1 MRRLSTERT
10 AEQLRQHYE
19 VEKELA
25 NRLRRSNRSERAA
38 MYSQVYD
45 ELFRRVPNHPQWTKR
60 GTERRELAL
69 EGQIRLLQPYLTPE
83 TAFLEVGAGDCA
95 LTLRVAPRVRKA
107 YALEV
112 SEELTRGLPP
122 TDNFQL
128 LLYNGIDVPLPD
140 NSIDLAY
147 SYQLIEHIHPDDV
160 VDQLREL
167 YRVLK
172 PGGMYYCI
180 TPNRL
185 SGPHD
190 ISRYFDHEAS
200 GLHLKE
206 YSISDLVKLY
216 RQIGFRRV
224 WVERMIKSHRW
235 PSPILPAM
243 ALERVVECLP
253 WGLRVR
259 LTRSYVV
266 SRLLN
271 ASVVGRK

>member
-1 MRRLSTERT
+1 MSAGRT

-25 NRLRRSNRSERAA
+25 NRLRRSKRSERAT

-60 GTERRELAL
+60 GTERREASLA
-69 EGQIRLLQPYLTPE
+69 GQLRLLRPYLKAE

-95 LTLRVAPRVRKA
+95 LTLRVAPLVRKA

-112 SEELTRGLPP
+112 SGELTRGLPNIE
-122 TDNFQL
+122 NFEL
-128 LLYNGIDVPLPD
+128 VLYNGIEVPLPD
-140 NSIDLAY
+140 NSVDLAY
-147 SYQLIEHIHPDDV
+147 SYQLIEHIHPEDV

-167 YRVLK
+167 YRILK
-172 PGGMYYCI
+172 PGGLYYCI

-190 ISRYFDHEAS
+190 ISRDFDREAT

-206 YSISDLVKLY
+206 YSIRDLVKLY
-216 RQIGFRRV
+216 RQIGFGRV

-235 PSPILPAM
+235 PSPILPAV
-243 ALERVVECLP
+243 ALERMIECLP
-253 WGLRVR
+253 WSLRVR
-259 LTRSYVV
+259 LARSYVG

>member
-1 MRRLSTERT
+1 MSVERT
-10 AEQLRQHYE
+10 PEQLRQHYE

-25 NRLRRSNRSERAA
+25 NRLRRSKRSERAT

-45 ELFRRVPNHPQWTKR
+45 ELFQRVPNHPQWTKR
-60 GTERRELAL
+60 GTERRETVLA
-69 EGQIRLLQPYLTPE
+69 GQLRLLQPFLTTE

-95 LTLRVAPRVRKA
+95 LTLAVAPLVRKA

-112 SEELTRGLPP
+112 TEELTRGLPP
-122 TDNFQL
+122 TENFQL

-140 NSIDLAY
+140 HSIDLAY
-147 SYQLIEHIHPDDV
+147 SFQLIEHIHPDDV
-160 VDQLREL
+160 FDQLREL

-172 PGGMYYCI
+172 PGGIYYCI

-190 ISRYFDHEAS
+190 ISRCFDRQAS

-206 YSISDLVKLY
+206 YSIHDLVKLY
-216 RQIGFRRV
+216 RQIGFGKV

-235 PSPILPAM
+235 PSPILPAI
-243 ALERVVECLP
+243 ALEKTIECLP
-253 WGLRVR
+253 WSLRVR
-259 LTRSYVV
+259 VARSFLI